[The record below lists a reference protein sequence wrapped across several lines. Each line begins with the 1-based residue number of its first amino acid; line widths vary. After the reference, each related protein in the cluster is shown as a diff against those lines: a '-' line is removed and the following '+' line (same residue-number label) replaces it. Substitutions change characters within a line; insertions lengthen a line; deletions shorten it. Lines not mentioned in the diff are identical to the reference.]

1 MSQKVT
7 TFKQV
12 ADAYGVDPRTLR
24 KDMNE
29 CDDIWNELEDAG
41 WDGHKLYPIHLEI
54 IERHLGKIDDSNE
67 SKDQ

>member
-1 MSQKVT
+1 M

-12 ADAYGVDPRTLR
+12 ADTYGVDPRTLR

-41 WDGHKLYPIHLEI
+41 WDGRKLYPIHQDI
-54 IERHLGKIDDSNE
+54 IERHLGKMNDGD
-67 SKDQ
+67 KTKK